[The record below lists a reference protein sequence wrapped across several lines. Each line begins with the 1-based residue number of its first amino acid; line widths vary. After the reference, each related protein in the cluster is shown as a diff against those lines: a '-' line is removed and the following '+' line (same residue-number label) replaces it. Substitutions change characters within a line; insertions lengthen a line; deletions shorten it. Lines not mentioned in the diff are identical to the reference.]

1 MATIFVC
8 CCGANVAD
16 LARLSAAE
24 IAFPE
29 PSQAYPITVSADSA
43 QVSQQGTLEVWIL
56 SGNCRIQQGE
66 SSTVSRDAVLWIDYS
81 QPFRMAP
88 HKVKVYLEGAV
99 EVKYGLDIM
108 DGTFKGPSW
117 LGELSTNKEI
127 NLPQPNQ
134 NNRNAVTPAVYQRGL
149 AIQREGGDAAKVGM
163 PQPIMQIQY
172 QEPGV
177 AAMPAN
183 AVPTPRPQ
191 RVTINNRYA
200 TGFQFRGTETDP
212 VSGESIM
219 MFDSGVN
226 VMIEGID
233 TIGSVNILADRV
245 VLWSKKGVSAL
256 AQSNQAN
263 DAGDIELYLEGSIVF
278 RQGEQVVYAD
288 RMYYNAGTE
297 TGIVLGAELLTP
309 APGYEGLVR
318 LKADVLQRIDPSRYQ
333 AFGAS
338 ITTSR
343 LGVPNYW
350 LQSNEIE
357 FIDEQREVI
366 NPITGEVQYDP
377 YTAAPIIDH
386 DKRATARNNFVYM
399 GGVPVFY
406 WPTLSA
412 NIENPTF
419 YLNNIKV
426 RNDNNFGFQVLTEW
440 DNYELLGIKNPWEGT
455 EWNTSL
461 DFLSE
466 RGFGVGTRFDFN
478 GTYFPFMRTPATG
491 FLDAWGIHDS
501 GTDNLGADRRVIE
514 PQANPRG
521 RVIGRHRQTF
531 RGDLRFFG
539 ELGYISDSNFLESYF
554 EREWD
559 TDKDATTGF
568 RLEKLYENQSFTMS
582 GASRVNDFFMMTEK
596 IPQLDHTIIGESLL
610 FDRLTWNAHSSIGY
624 LHLNPADPPTDP
636 VDLAKFSLFPYET
649 NSEGIRAFTTQSL
662 EMPLDIG
669 PTKVTPYALGQV
681 GYWHEDVNDNDVMRG
696 YGQLGVRGSL
706 MMWTANRA
714 VQSQLWNL
722 NGLAHKVTLY
732 GDAFYADS
740 SQDIERFPLYDNL
753 DDDAQEQF
761 ARRFKV
767 NTFGLPT
774 NVPLPATVDERFY
787 AIRYGLQNSVTSP
800 SAEIADDLQVARL
813 ELRQV
818 WQTKRGAPGGERIID
833 WIKFDVG
840 ASVFPDADRDNFGE
854 TIGLVN
860 YDFNWEIGD
869 RLSIVSD
876 GDWDFFDN
884 GLQMVNVGAQMSRPQ
899 VGTLYLG
906 YTMIRSPVLANILN
920 ASFQYRMTDKWIAGL
935 GTSYDFESA
944 GNLGQNVYLTRIGES
959 SLFTFNVNV
968 DPSRAVTGIGITFE
982 PRFFATGRYSRI
994 AGEPI
999 PPVGAFGLE

>member
-1 MATIFVC
+1 M
-8 CCGANVAD
+8 
-16 LARLSAAE
+16 
-24 IAFPE
+24 
-29 PSQAYPITVSADSA
+29 
-43 QVSQQGTLEVWIL
+43 
-56 SGNCRIQQGE
+56 
-66 SSTVSRDAVLWIDYS
+66 
-81 QPFRMAP
+81 
-88 HKVKVYLEGAV
+88 KVYLEGDV
-99 EVKYGLDIM
+99 QVQYGRELM
-108 DGTFKGPSW
+108 DGTFRGPSW
-117 LGELSTNKEI
+117 LGELCTNQGIK
-127 NLPQPNQ
+127 LPHPTPAPA
-134 NNRNAVTPAVYQRGL
+134 RAVTPAVYQRGL
-149 AIQREGGDAAKVGM
+149 AIQREDGDAAKIGM

-183 AVPTPRPQ
+183 VSPTPQPQ
-191 RVTINNRYA
+191 RIRITNRYA
-200 TGFQFRGTETDP
+200 TGFQIRADETDP
-212 VSGESIM
+212 LTGESIM
-219 MFDSGVN
+219 MLDSGVN
-226 VMIEGID
+226 VLIEGID
-233 TIGSVNILADRV
+233 QVGSVNILADRV
-245 VLWSKKGVSAL
+245 VWWSKKGIRGIAESGR
-256 AQSNQAN
+256 
-263 DAGDIELYLEGSIVF
+263 AGEVTDSEFYLEGNIIF

-288 RMYYNAGTE
+288 RMYYNAGLE
-297 TGIVLGAELLTP
+297 SGVVLGAELLTP

-318 LKADVLQRIDPSRYQ
+318 LKADVLQRVDRSRYQ
-333 AFGAS
+333 AYGAS

-357 FIDEQREVI
+357 FTDEQRQVI

-386 DKRATARNNFVYM
+386 EKRATARNNLVYM
-399 GGVPVFY
+399 GGLPVFY

-419 YLNNIKV
+419 YINNVKF
-426 RNDNNFGFQVLTEW
+426 RNDSNFGTQILTEW
-440 DNYELLGIKNPWEGT
+440 DNYEIFGIRNPWEGT
-455 EWNTSL
+455 AWNTSL
-461 DFLSE
+461 DYLSE

-478 GTYFPFMRTPATG
+478 GTYFPYMRTPATG
-491 FLDAWGIHDS
+491 FLDAWGINDS
-501 GTDNLGADRRVIE
+501 GTDNLGADRRVV
-514 PQANPRG
+514 PLQANPRG

-554 EREWD
+554 ETEWD
-559 TDKDATTGF
+559 TAKDATTGF
-568 RLEKLYENQSFTMS
+568 RLEKLYENQSIS
-582 GASRVNDFFMMTEK
+582 LNGSSRVNGFFMQTEQ
-596 IPQLDHTIIGESLL
+596 IPQIDHTIIGESLL

-624 LHLNPADPPTDP
+624 LHLHPADAPTDP

-649 NSEGIRAFTTQSL
+649 DSEGIRAFTTQSL
-662 EMPLDIG
+662 EVPLDVG
-669 PTKVTPYALGQV
+669 PAKVTPYVLGQV
-681 GYWHEDVNDNDVMRG
+681 GYWHEDINNNDVLRG

-740 SQDIERFPLYDNL
+740 SQPIERFPLYDNL
-753 DDDAQEQF
+753 GDDAQEQF

-787 AIRYGLQNSVTSP
+787 AIRYGLQNNVTSP

-840 ASVFPDADRDNFGE
+840 ASIFPDADRDNFGE

-869 RLSIVSD
+869 RFSIVSE

-884 GLQMVNVGAQMSRPQ
+884 SLQTVTVGAQMSRPQ
-899 VGTLYLG
+899 VGTLYVG
-906 YTMIRSPVLANILN
+906 YTMMRSPVIANILN
-920 ASFQYRMTDKWIAGL
+920 ASFQYRMTDKWIAGV

-944 GNLGQNVYLTRIGES
+944 GNLGQSVFLTRIGES
-959 SLFTFNVNV
+959 GLFTFNVAV

-982 PRFFATGRYSRI
+982 PRFFATGRYSKI